1 MLEYPELYVIS
12 EQMKQVLIGKTV
24 NDGKLVKHNNNLFM
38 DMKEA
43 EKYALLS
50 GGKVTSIELFAP
62 EIYISLDNG
71 YGILFCQCGGKIQY
85 YGDAA
90 PGNST
95 ISFCFDDGSV
105 LSYTM
110 KLWSMGVYAISH
122 DEWEFRKQQNGT
134 RQFQPKG
141 SLADYLAFVEQNRE
155 QGKRP
160 VKTFLAKFISGV
172 MSAFAA
178 EILLY
183 AKIHPSK
190 ALGKLS
196 NEEHERLYNAMR
208 MVLVNACEKGGRVT
222 EVDLFG
228 AKGGYRTSAER
239 KNIGGICPVCGNT
252 LEKVSVGGVTAYC
265 PVCQAK

>member
-1 MLEYPELYVIS
+1 MLEYPELYGIS
-12 EQMKQVLIGKTV
+12 EQMKQVLIGKTIHA
-24 NDGKLVKHNNNLFM
+24 GKLVKHNNNLFM
-38 DMKEA
+38 DVKEA

-50 GGKVTSIELFAP
+50 GGKVISVELFAP

-85 YGDAA
+85 FKNEA
-90 PGNST
+90 PENCT
-95 ISFCFDDGSV
+95 VSFHFDDGSV

-110 KLWSMGVYAISH
+110 KLWSMGIYAISH
-122 DEWEFRKQQNGT
+122 EEWDSRKRQNGI

-141 SLADYLAFVEQNRE
+141 SFNDYLAFVEQNRE
-155 QGKRP
+155 QGKMP

-190 ALGKLS
+190 AMGKLS
-196 NEEHERLYNAMR
+196 NEEHQRLYHAMDE
-208 MVLVNACEKGGRVT
+208 VLLNACGKGGRVT
-222 EVDLFG
+222 EVNLFG
-228 AKGGYRTSAER
+228 EKGCYKTSAER
-239 KNIGGICPVCGNT
+239 KNIGGKCPVCGGT

-265 PVCQAK
+265 PVCQKK